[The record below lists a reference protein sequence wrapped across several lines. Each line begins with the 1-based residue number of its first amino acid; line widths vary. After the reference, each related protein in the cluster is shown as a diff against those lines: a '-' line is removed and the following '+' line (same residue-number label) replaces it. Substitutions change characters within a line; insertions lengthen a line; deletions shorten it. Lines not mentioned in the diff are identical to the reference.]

1 MEIILWAYDL
11 VQAFQFLCLPEAIR
25 HWNIAALRR
34 ELWWL
39 PADWVRRGNRNLL
52 VLPASY
58 PRRDLF
64 LKIQAATSR
73 VRPLV

>member
-25 HWNIAALRR
+25 HWNIATLRR

-58 PRRDLF
+58 PRQDLF